1 MFALGD
7 VGPLG
12 LDRGVAS
19 GFPVLSLA
27 GSAEQVALGWNLIGP
42 GKMATPLASAPAFS
56 LAVPAKAQLG
66 DH

>member
-12 LDRGVAS
+12 LGGGEAS
-19 GFPVLSLA
+19 AFRALSLA
-27 GSAEQVALGWNLIGP
+27 GSAEQVALGWNLVGP
-42 GKMATPLASAPAFS
+42 GKVATPLASAPAFS
-56 LAVPAKAQLG
+56 LRVPAKAQTG